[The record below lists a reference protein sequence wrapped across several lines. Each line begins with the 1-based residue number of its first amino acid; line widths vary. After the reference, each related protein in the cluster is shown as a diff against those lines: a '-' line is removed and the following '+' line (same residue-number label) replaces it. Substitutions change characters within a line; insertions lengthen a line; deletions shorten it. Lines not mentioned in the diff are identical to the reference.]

1 LEGPE
6 FAQQTQ
12 VQTNELM
19 ATSLNSANVDV
30 FDFSNQLPQS
40 LPNLVD
46 LIDLP
51 DIEPQQGHQDWF
63 PVNYSYSFYKCYII
77 LSYS

>member
-12 VQTNELM
+12 VQTNEL
-19 ATSLNSANVDV
+19 TTTTLNSANADV
-30 FDFSNQLPQS
+30 FYFSNQLPQS
-40 LPNLVD
+40 FPNLVD
-46 LIDLP
+46 LTDLP
-51 DIEPQQGHQDWF
+51 NTEPLQCHQDSF